1 MGVLSDEKSIPALV
15 NEKIQ
20 VKTDQIK
27 DIDKLEKSSINS
39 FTYSSDEYEGS
50 IKGYVPG
57 LKWTEEEE
65 KRVLF
70 KIDTRLM
77 SFVLLMTFV
86 MNMDRTNI
94 SNAISD
100 NMPEELGFN
109 ITGVNTATLNYGGYL
124 IIRIFIAITEA
135 GFIPSCLLYF
145 STWYK
150 ASELATRLSWFWGIQ
165 SFASAF
171 SGLISFG
178 IFNLEGVAGLYGWK
192 WLFLIDGIITQIVGF
207 IAIFYLPASPAIT
220 KGLLRSKNGWFTE
233 REASIAVTRIIEED
247 KYNTEQ
253 NVNVTWHDVKIA
265 LLDTKLWTHLLI
277 TFTSF
282 MHTTP
287 ISTYLPKLITG
298 YGFSVTTSNLLT
310 VPANIINLVFSI
322 LIARSAEKRGY
333 YAFHSIISCL
343 WSMASYLALIIL
355 PNDAGRWSFYAAALF
370 DAAAPLFHGMHIA
383 WMASNVAPHGK
394 RILALGAVIGAANI
408 CSVPGS
414 QIYQESDS
422 PRFIK
427 GNWAIFGIAL
437 STAVL
442 LLFQHTRYVLTNK
455 YRAKKWNS
463 LTESQKED
471 YIKNTKAEGSDRL
484 DYQFRI

>member
-1 MGVLSDEKSIPALV
+1 
-15 NEKIQ
+15 
-20 VKTDQIK
+20 
-27 DIDKLEKSSINS
+27 
-39 FTYSSDEYEGS
+39 
-50 IKGYVPG
+50 
-57 LKWTEEEE
+57 
-65 KRVLF
+65 
-70 KIDTRLM
+70 
-77 SFVLLMTFV
+77 

-109 ITGVNTATLNYGGYL
+109 ITGVNTATLVYSIAFTVITLITNPIAKRIGPHKWIPFLMFSWANYGGYL

-192 WLFLIDGIITQIVGF
+192 WLFLIDGIVTHIIGF

-253 NVNVTWHDVKIA
+253 NVNITWHDVKIA

-287 ISTYLPKLITG
+287 ISTYFPKLITG
-298 YGFSVTTSNLLT
+298 YGFSITTSNLLT
-310 VPANIINLVFSI
+310 VPANIINLVVSI
-322 LIARSAEKRGY
+322 LIARSADKRGY
-333 YAFHSIISCL
+333 YALHSIISCL

-383 WMASNVAPHGK
+383 WMASNIAPHGK

-437 STAVL
+437 STAIL

-455 YRAKKWNS
+455 YRTKKWNS

-484 DYQFRI
+484 DYRFRI